1 MVRRHEAAVEDV
13 VVRQRAAQDAVKGEH
28 LDGHPEVLHV
38 VGVEER
44 VDGGVEMAQD
54 DGDIHDERRHSA
66 AVTEGLHAVNGVK
79 REPTEHE
86 EQHDDAQAF
95 GGFDLPPVGVAHLV
109 DDIGGR
115 AASARVQPCVVS
127 HLATLTP
134 THEEARTLLLAALAR
149 KRPALSLR
157 FLGGDLPKRPVL
169 RFHRKFGLELR
180 H

>member
-1 MVRRHEAAVEDV
+1 MDKI
-13 VVRQRAAQDAVKGEH
+13 RQSIIVKRIMRENCNRKKARLSTFTLTGIAT
-28 LDGHPEVLHV
+28 LYLQNKSTTDLHV

-95 GGFDLPPVGVAHLV
+95 GGFDLPPVGVAHLSRETV
-109 DDIGGR
+109 VRDP
-115 AASARVQPCVVS
+115 SARERHQAVYTRYAVCGW
-127 HLATLTP
+127 
-134 THEEARTLLLAALAR
+134 
-149 KRPALSLR
+149 LSM
-157 FLGGDLPKRPVL
+157 PSN
-169 RFHRKFGLELR
+169 H
-180 H
+180 